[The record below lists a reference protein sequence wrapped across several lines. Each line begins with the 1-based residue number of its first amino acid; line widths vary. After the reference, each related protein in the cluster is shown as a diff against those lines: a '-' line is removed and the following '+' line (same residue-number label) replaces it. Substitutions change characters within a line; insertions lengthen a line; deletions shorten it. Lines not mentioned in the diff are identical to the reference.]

1 MSKQIK
7 TNEIKH
13 QKNENCKPSPGFLQ
27 SLMRLDELKGIV
39 DHAILEKVKDFIPKL
54 YRQPEIFPL
63 QDGGLQFE
71 YDRDDGAY
79 LEFEFHADNKVKMF
93 FADFDGCEQNKELN
107 CNIDEINNAIGSFFW
122 K

>member
-1 MSKQIK
+1 MSKRIK

-13 QKNENCKPSPGFLQ
+13 KNNENCKPSPGFLQ
-27 SLMRLDELKGIV
+27 SLMRLDELKGV
-39 DHAILEKVKDFIPKL
+39 ANHAVLEMAKEFVLKL
-54 YRQPEIFPL
+54 HYQPEIFPL

-79 LEFEFHADNKVKMF
+79 LEFEFHADDKVEMF
-93 FADFDGCEQNKELN
+93 LADFNGREQNKELN
-107 CNIDEINNAIGSFFW
+107 CNINEINNAIESFFR